1 MNRPMVTSETMWL
14 LIELGL
20 THTLWDLNDEK
31 TPDRAAVKLRELAIR
46 GVAFTAIAI
55 GC

>member
-1 MNRPMVTSETMWL
+1 MVTSKTVWL

-20 THTLWDLNDEK
+20 TCTLWNLNNKK
-31 TPDRAAVKLRELAIR
+31 TPDRAAVKLEELATR